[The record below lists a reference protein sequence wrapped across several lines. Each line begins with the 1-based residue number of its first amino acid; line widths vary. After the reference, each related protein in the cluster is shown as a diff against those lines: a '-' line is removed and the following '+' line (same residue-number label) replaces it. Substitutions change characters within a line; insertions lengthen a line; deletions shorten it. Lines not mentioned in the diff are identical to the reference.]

1 MNSPLLHFSGLQG
14 DTGAYAVPP
23 SPARTLLTLGRGKV
37 IDREDAGDL
46 HEWAARG
53 AKGLLAGDPRDLS
66 QAGWGV
72 IFTQSDEK
80 EIDAIREALKPLLD
94 LRREQ
99 VGSLAAHRYREY
111 RGAKGFREGD
121 DKRKF
126 LTRFGAVP
134 GAADPDSVPYYL
146 LIVGDPRKIPYEF
159 QHLLDVERAVG
170 RICFESPAEYDFY
183 ARAVVAAEA
192 AMAARSRSA
201 VLFAPRNPG
210 DVETGL
216 CVDRLAEP
224 LAARLTKSCPG
235 WEIRRVFGD
244 DASKQR
250 LARILGGE
258 ETPDLLFTAG
268 HGMVFRPEDPR
279 QIPHQG
285 ALVCRDWP
293 GRSWEGRIP
302 EDFYFSADDLGEAA
316 RLRGL
321 IAFFFACYSGGAPA
335 WKDYHLQSRVAAAP
349 HPFVAR
355 LPDRLLAHPSGG
367 ALAVIGHVDLA
378 WVNSFDWP
386 GVGTHIEAFAQVVE
400 QILRGA
406 PVGLAMEVFGRRY
419 AELATE
425 LCEELLEVQKGKEPD
440 DETAFRLCVCHDARN
455 YVVLG
460 DPAVRLVPPETASPE
475 PPVE

>member
-1 MNSPLLHFSGLQG
+1 MNLPLLHFSGLQG
-14 DTGAYAVPP
+14 ETGAYAVPP
-23 SPARTLLTLGRGKV
+23 SPPRNLLTRARGKA
-37 IDREDAGDL
+37 IDREDARDL
-46 HEWAARG
+46 HEWTARG
-53 AKGLLAGDPRDLS
+53 ARGLLAGDPRDLA

-80 EIDAIREALKPLLD
+80 EIDAVREALKPLLD
-94 LRREQ
+94 LRRQQ
-99 VGSLAAHRYREY
+99 VGSLGAHRYREY
-111 RGAKGFREGD
+111 RGTKGFREGD

-126 LTRFGAVP
+126 LTRFGAAP

-170 RICFESPAEYDFY
+170 RICFGSLEEYDFY

-192 AMAARSRSA
+192 AMAVRSRSA

-210 DVETGL
+210 DVESGL

-224 LAARLTKSCPG
+224 LAARLTKSCPE

-268 HGMVFRPEDPR
+268 HGMVFQPENPR
-279 QIPHQG
+279 QLPHQG

-293 GRSWEGRIP
+293 GPSWKERIP
-302 EDFYFSADDLGEAA
+302 EDFYFSADDLNETT

-335 WKDYHLQSRVAAAP
+335 WKDYDLRDRVPAAP

-355 LPDRLLAHPSGG
+355 LPDRLLAHPHGG

-425 LCEELLEVQKGKEPD
+425 LCEELLEVQKGKVPD

-460 DPAVRLVPPETASPE
+460 DPAVRLVPPEAASPE
-475 PPVE
+475 PPR

>member
-1 MNSPLLHFSGLQG
+1 MNLPLLHFSGLQG
-14 DTGAYAVPP
+14 DTGAYAVAP
-23 SPARTLLTLGRGKV
+23 SPARALLTRARGKV

-46 HEWAARG
+46 QEWRARG
-53 AKGLLAGDPRDLS
+53 AKGLLTGDPRDLS

-72 IFTQSDEK
+72 IFTQGDEK
-80 EIDAIREALKPLLD
+80 EIEAVREALQPLLD
-94 LRREQ
+94 LRRAQ
-99 VGSLAAHRYREY
+99 VGSRAAHRYREFH
-111 RGAKGFREGD
+111 GPKGFREGD

-134 GAADPDSVPYYL
+134 GAADPESVPYYL

-170 RICFESPAEYDFY
+170 RICFESLEEYDFY
-183 ARAVVAAEA
+183 ARTVVAAEA
-192 AMAARSRSA
+192 AMAARSRRA
-201 VLFAPRNPG
+201 VFFAPRNPG

-216 CVDRLAEP
+216 CVDRLTEP
-224 LAARLTKSCPG
+224 LAARLTTSCPG
-235 WEIRRVFGD
+235 WDIQRVLGD

-279 QIPHQG
+279 QLPHQG

-293 GRSWEGRIP
+293 GPSWEGRVP
-302 EDFYFSADDLGEAA
+302 KDFYFSADDLDETA

-321 IAFFFACYSGGAPA
+321 IAFFFACYSGGAPT
-335 WKDYHLQSRVAAAP
+335 WKDYHLRSRVPAAP

-355 LPDRLLAHPSGG
+355 LPDRLLAHPRGG

-386 GVGTHIEAFAQVVE
+386 GVGTHIEAFAQVIE

-440 DETAFRLCVCHDARN
+440 EETSFRLCVCHDARN
-455 YVVLG
+455 YLVLG
-460 DPAVRLVPPETASPE
+460 DPAVRLVPPETVSPE
-475 PPVE
+475 PGR

>member
-1 MNSPLLHFSGLQG
+1 MNFPLLHFSGLQG

-23 SPARTLLTLGRGKV
+23 STPRNLLTRAHGKV
-37 IDREDAGDL
+37 IDRQDAGDL
-46 HEWAARG
+46 HEWVARG
-53 AKGLLAGDPRDLS
+53 AKGLLAGDSRDLA

-72 IFTQSDEK
+72 IFTQGDEK
-80 EIDAIREALKPLLD
+80 EIDAVREALKPLLD
-94 LRREQ
+94 LRRGQ

-111 RGAKGFREGD
+111 HGAKGFREGD

-126 LTRFGAVP
+126 LTRFGATP
-134 GAADPDSVPYYL
+134 GAADPERVPYYL
-146 LIVGDPRKIPYEF
+146 LIVGDPRNIPYEF
-159 QHLLDVERAVG
+159 QHLLSVERAVG
-170 RICFESPAEYDFY
+170 RICFGSLDEYDFY

-210 DVETGL
+210 DVESGL

-224 LAARLTKSCPG
+224 LATRLTKSCPE

-279 QIPHQG
+279 QLPHQG

-321 IAFFFACYSGGAPA
+321 IAFFFACYSGGAPT
-335 WKDYHLQSRVAAAP
+335 WKDYHLRSRVAAAP

-355 LPDRLLAHPSGG
+355 LPDHLLAHPHGG

-406 PVGLAMEVFGRRY
+406 PVGMAMEVFGRRY

-425 LCEELLEVQKGKEPD
+425 LCEELLEVQRGKEPD

-460 DPAVRLVPPETASPE
+460 DPAVRLVPPRTTSPE
-475 PPVE
+475 PPR